1 MAKNKEIL
9 KNLKSKTV
17 EELQL
22 EKIEAIKKLARLKLE
37 KGVSRLK
44 KVSDLIKEK
53 KLLAQILTIIKESQK
68 NV

>member
-22 EKIEAIKKLARLKLE
+22 EKIETIKKLARLKLE

-53 KLLAQILTIIKESQK
+53 KLLAQILTVINEKEK